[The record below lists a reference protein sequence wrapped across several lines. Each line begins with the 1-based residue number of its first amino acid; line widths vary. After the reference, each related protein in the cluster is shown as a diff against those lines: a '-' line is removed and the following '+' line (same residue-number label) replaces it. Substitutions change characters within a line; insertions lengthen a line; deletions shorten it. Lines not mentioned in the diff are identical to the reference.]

1 MSFQRCYALELLAS
15 EVAEELVVGALRELI
30 LPLKSVFTAG
40 RGWIRM
46 SVAELRAAEVLVAV
60 LALNIAAYKSGNE
73 LQVVLPHFQDLRVL
87 DDATHESPELVATDV
102 LRSRTF
108 ELRCHSI
115 N

>member
-1 MSFQRCYALELLAS
+1 MSFQRFYALELLAS

-30 LPLKSVFTAG
+30 LPLKSVIAAG

-60 LALNIAAYKSGNE
+60 WALNIAAYQSGNE

-102 LRSRTF
+102 LGSRTF
-108 ELRCHSI
+108 EL
-115 N
+115 